1 VLNLS
6 PSVAFTRGSVTE
18 LTAIEMGWQFHA
30 IHEDSDVCFM
40 KGWLPSSK
48 NSLTL
53 SKMALPD
60 EFRDPKADSTLLACA
75 NMA

>member
-1 VLNLS
+1 MDGKAVRIWHGVL
-6 PSVAFTRGSVTE
+6 TE
-18 LTAIEMGWQFHA
+18 LTAIEMGWQFRA

-48 NSLTL
+48 NSVTL
-53 SKMALPD
+53 SKMALLD
-60 EFRDPKADSTLLACA
+60 EFRDPKADSTFLACA